1 MAPPDNSGDSNTRF
15 LLMFNF
21 SGYADAECWDG
32 TLRQGSWRDGQAG
45 SDLSDERGFEGNASK

>member
-1 MAPPDNSGDSNTRF
+1 
-15 LLMFNF
+15 MFNF